1 MRGVQ
6 MVIIAVGG
14 ILLFWFFA
22 PLLCKGIFNIGT
34 ATGILISLFLLC
46 YGIFFGRMNRR
57 ALILWNGR
65 KTHWICVFLLVLVL
79 IMIMTVLAETFLMIH
94 SALHTPPQNTTA
106 VVLGCS
112 VKGTKPSRILEER
125 IDAAY
130 DYLSVNKD
138 AVCILSG
145 GRGPGEDI
153 TEAQCMYNYLTE
165 NGVDGGRLILEE
177 TATRL
182 FHNTDI
188 ENRLILEERSTTTEE
203 NLKYTGEILKDRGL
217 DMTVTLVTSEFHEYR
232 ANQMAARLGM
242 KSYSTPAHTFFVYF
256 PTYYVR
262 ELYGILYYELR
273 HWD

>member
-1 MRGVQ
+1 M
-6 MVIIAVGG
+6 
-14 ILLFWFFA
+14 
-22 PLLCKGIFNIGT
+22 
-34 ATGILISLFLLC
+34 
-46 YGIFFGRMNRR
+46 
-57 ALILWNGR
+57 WNGR

-153 TEAQCMYNYLTE
+153 TEAQCMYEVLTKR
-165 NGVDGGRLILEE
+165 GIS
-177 TATRL
+177 
-182 FHNTDI
+182 

-203 NLKYTGEILKDRGL
+203 NLKYTGEILSGESDGSQAGNEKLQYPGTYIFCIFSHL
-217 DMTVTLVTSEFHEYR
+217 LCEGTVWHF
-232 ANQMAARLGM
+232 
-242 KSYSTPAHTFFVYF
+242 
-256 PTYYVR
+256 
-262 ELYGILYYELR
+262 IL
-273 HWD
+273 

>member
-1 MRGVQ
+1 M
-6 MVIIAVGG
+6 
-14 ILLFWFFA
+14 
-22 PLLCKGIFNIGT
+22 
-34 ATGILISLFLLC
+34 
-46 YGIFFGRMNRR
+46 
-57 ALILWNGR
+57 LWNFFR
-65 KTHWICVFLLVLVL
+65 AYEQESFDIVEWQENTLDMCFPACPCTY
-79 IMIMTVLAETFLMIH
+79 MIMTVLAETFLMIH

-153 TEAQCMYNYLTE
+153 TEAQCMYEVLTKR
-165 NGVDGGRLILEE
+165 GIS
-177 TATRL
+177 
-182 FHNTDI
+182 

>member
-153 TEAQCMYNYLTE
+153 TEAQCMY
-165 NGVDGGRLILEE
+165 
-177 TATRL
+177 
-182 FHNTDI
+182 
-188 ENRLILEERSTTTEE
+188 EE
-203 NLKYTGEILKDRGL
+203 NLKYTEEILKDRGL

>member
-1 MRGVQ
+1 MCIRD
-6 MVIIAVGG
+6 
-14 ILLFWFFA
+14 
-22 PLLCKGIFNIGT
+22 
-34 ATGILISLFLLC
+34 
-46 YGIFFGRMNRR
+46 R
-57 ALILWNGR
+57 
-65 KTHWICVFLLVLVL
+65 
-79 IMIMTVLAETFLMIH
+79 
-94 SALHTPPQNTTA
+94 LHTPPQNTTA

-153 TEAQCMYNYLTE
+153 TEAQCMYEVLTKR
-165 NGVDGGRLILEE
+165 GIS
-177 TATRL
+177 
-182 FHNTDI
+182 

>member
-153 TEAQCMYNYLTE
+153 TEAQCMYEVLTKR
-165 NGVDGGRLILEE
+165 GTVSYTHLTLP
-177 TATRL
+177 
-182 FHNTDI
+182 
-188 ENRLILEERSTTTEE
+188 TT
-203 NLKYTGEILKDRGL
+203 
-217 DMTVTLVTSEFHEYR
+217 
-232 ANQMAARLGM
+232 
-242 KSYSTPAHTFFVYF
+242 
-256 PTYYVR
+256 
-262 ELYGILYYELR
+262 
-273 HWD
+273 

>member
-145 GRGPGEDI
+145 GRGPGED
-153 TEAQCMYNYLTE
+153 
-165 NGVDGGRLILEE
+165 
-177 TATRL
+177 
-182 FHNTDI
+182 
-188 ENRLILEERSTTTEE
+188 RLILEERSTTTEE

>member
-112 VKGTKPSRILEER
+112 VKGTKPSRISEER

-153 TEAQCMYNYLTE
+153 TEAQCMYEVLTKR
-165 NGVDGGRLILEE
+165 GIS
-177 TATRL
+177 
-182 FHNTDI
+182 

>member
-125 IDAAY
+125 I
-130 DYLSVNKD
+130 
-138 AVCILSG
+138 LSG

-153 TEAQCMYNYLTE
+153 TEAQCMYEVLTKR
-165 NGVDGGRLILEE
+165 GIS
-177 TATRL
+177 
-182 FHNTDI
+182 